1 MRRRKSLNSQLA
13 KSSRRSARRDAMIL
27 LSITSLPSN
36 SMLALGGNFDSE
48 GTRVWDRA
56 RFRALELFC
65 TQTPLLF

>member
-1 MRRRKSLNSQLA
+1 MRRRKSLNSQLE

-48 GTRVWDRA
+48 GTSGWDRA
-56 RFRALELFC
+56 RIRALEVF
-65 TQTPLLF
+65 

>member
-36 SMLALGGNFDSE
+36 SMLALAGSFDREVTGG
-48 GTRVWDRA
+48 WDRA
-56 RFRALELFC
+56 RFRALDVF
-65 TQTPLLF
+65 